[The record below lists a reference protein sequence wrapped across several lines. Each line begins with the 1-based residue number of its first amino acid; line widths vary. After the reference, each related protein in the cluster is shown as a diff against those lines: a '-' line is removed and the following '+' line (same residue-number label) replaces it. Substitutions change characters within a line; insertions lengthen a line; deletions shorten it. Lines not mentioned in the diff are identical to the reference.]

1 MSKPLI
7 AIVGR
12 PNVGKSS
19 IFNALA
25 GERISIVHD
34 EAGVTRDRIYTDAE
48 WFGRPFTLVDTG
60 GLDTESEDLLLSKMR
75 EQVDM
80 ALESCDAI
88 LFLCDI
94 KDGLLGADR
103 EIANRLRQS
112 GKPVILAVNKCDQ
125 PGEPPLGFYDFFELG
140 LGVPYAVSA
149 AHKMGLGELM
159 TALFELLPAADFEE
173 IEEERIRVAIIG
185 RPNVGKSSLINR
197 LLDEERSIVSP
208 IAGTTRDALDVDID
222 NSSGSYRFIDTAG
235 LRRRSKIDQR
245 VEKYSVIRT
254 DEAIDRSDVCLIM
267 LDASDGLTE
276 QDTKVAGKVH
286 AAGKAAIFLLNKWDL
301 LSPEEKNLDRWTLR
315 IREKFGFMRYAPI
328 LSISALSG
336 QRTDQ
341 IFERVNAVY
350 EQAGKRLGTGVINE
364 VLAEAMSLHKPPQ
377 DKGKNLKIYYAT
389 QVAVHPPQIVFFIN
403 DKDLLHF
410 SYERYLE
417 NSFREAF
424 GFEGT
429 PLRFIW
435 RERKRGDEMKS
446 KNPLD

>member
-389 QVAVHPPQIVFFIN
+389 QVAVYPPQIVFFIN

-417 NSFREAF
+417 NSFRDAF